1 MACIAGSSMRVTR
14 NRGATACNAYTNGVL
29 LHGIRLVQAE
39 PARLQPVQPP
49 EPILYIAGAPVTREH
64 GSEAKADQDASQ
76 A

>member
-1 MACIAGSSMRVTR
+1 MWVTR

-29 LHGIRLVQAE
+29 LHGIWPVQAD
-39 PARLQPVQPP
+39 PARLQPAQPP
-49 EPILYIAGAPVTREH
+49 EPILYITRAPVTREH